1 MEGNKSERGK
11 SEGKKI
17 RRREH
22 SGWLRRTIRRYMQ
35 VNSPQ
40 AKYDAGQY
48 AKYWGR
54 RDFRERCVK

>member
-1 MEGNKSERGK
+1 MEGNKSEGGK

-17 RRREH
+17 RRR
-22 SGWLRRTIRRYMQ
+22 SYGGWLRRTIRRYMQ

-40 AKYDAGQY
+40 TKYDAIKY

-54 RDFRERCVK
+54 RDFRVRCVK